1 MAYAAGKLRH
11 RIRIDRF
18 AENLDSNGDVIQDPN
33 TGEVSRSWQAV
44 DTVWAAIEPLSAR
57 EFIQSAAT
65 QAELVAKIVMR
76 FRTDVDA
83 TNRLVHMVNGVAGK
97 IYNPAAPL
105 ADKESGIEYLTLPCS
120 EGVNQGE

>member
-1 MAYAAGKLRH
+1 MSYAAGKLRH

-18 AENLDSNGDVIQDPN
+18 ADNLDSNGDVIQDPN

-83 TNRLVHMVNGVAGK
+83 TNRLVHLVNGVPGK

-105 ADKESGIEYLTLPCS
+105 ADKESGLEYLTLPCS
-120 EGVNQGE
+120 EGVNDGV

>member
-11 RIRIDRF
+11 RIRIERF

-97 IYNPAAPL
+97 IYNPVAPL
-105 ADKESGIEYLTLPCS
+105 ADKESGFEYMTMPCS
-120 EGVNQGE
+120 EGVNDGE